1 MWVKYVQC
9 REKNLPVTK
18 TIALGKIEIDNSS
31 QGKKVGPLS
40 RNILLYF
47 GQRNSKHFPSR
58 FQNCYI
64 SMSAVSFPFKD
75 ARLL

>member
-47 GQRNSKHFPSR
+47 G
-58 FQNCYI
+58 
-64 SMSAVSFPFKD
+64 
-75 ARLL
+75 